1 MGRKL
6 IGHSCDTIVHWP
18 GYYPFGAGRIM
29 SSSGESSMLTLYS
42 YPDLF
47 GVPDNNP
54 FGLKVYAFMRLC
66 GLVFEHKHILD
77 TKAAPRGQLP
87 YLVDGET
94 SIGDSDAII
103 DYLKRENNLGIDRAL
118 STGQANLDFFVRRT
132 LDDLYWPMSFSR
144 WRDERFRP
152 AFCTAF
158 MAAHPEVAASALEA
172 ASEYNRLRYH
182 YQGIGRYEPGQVYER
197 GIADLRVVADLIG
210 DSGFVFGPE
219 PATVDAAIYGCV
231 ANIYYYDID
240 TPLKRYVLS
249 RPTLVRHC
257 VAIHERVVS

>member
-1 MGRKL
+1 M
-6 IGHSCDTIVHWP
+6 P
-18 GYYPFGAGRIM
+18 
-29 SSSGESSMLTLYS
+29 TLYS

-47 GVPDNNP
+47 GVADNNP

-66 GLVFEHKHILD
+66 GLDFEHKHSLD
-77 TKAAPRGQLP
+77 TKEAPRGQLP
-87 YLVDGET
+87 YLVDGEK

-103 DYLKRENNLGIDRAL
+103 SYLKRKYDLRIDSAL
-118 STGQANLDFFVRRT
+118 STGQANLDFLVRRT

-152 AFCTAF
+152 AFCNAF
-158 MAAHPEVAASALEA
+158 MAAHPEVTASALEA

-182 YQGIGRYEPGQVYER
+182 YQGIGRYEPDQVYER
-197 GIADLRVVADLIG
+197 GIGDLRVVADLLG
-210 DSGFVFGPE
+210 ASGFIFGPE

-240 TPLKRYVLS
+240 T
-249 RPTLVRHC
+249 
-257 VAIHERVVS
+257 

>member
-1 MGRKL
+1 M
-6 IGHSCDTIVHWP
+6 P
-18 GYYPFGAGRIM
+18 
-29 SSSGESSMLTLYS
+29 TLYS

-47 GVPDNNP
+47 GVADNNP

-66 GLVFEHKHILD
+66 GLDFEHKHILD
-77 TKAAPRGQLP
+77 TKEAPRGQLP
-87 YLVDGET
+87 YLVDGEK

-103 DYLKRENNLGIDRAL
+103 SYLKRKYDLRIDSAL
-118 STGQANLDFFVRRT
+118 STGQANLDFLVRRT

-152 AFCTAF
+152 AFCNAF
-158 MAAHPEVAASALEA
+158 MAAHPEVTASALEA

-182 YQGIGRYEPGQVYER
+182 YQGIGRYEPDQVYER
-197 GIADLRVVADLIG
+197 GIGDLRVVADLLG
-210 DSGFVFGPE
+210 ASGFIFGPE

-257 VAIHERVVS
+257 KAMHERVVTSSEQHGSNT